1 MTDGWRGFPS
11 TGWQSANAVRRRLDA
26 GADPDGGVH
35 GTTPLHLA
43 VEHGT
48 AEAVAEPAA
57 RARHVDAINRGRT
70 PLWQTVQE
78 GKPGLARVL
87 LAVGADPSRP
97 MMSGWSPARLSLATD
112 HVIASGEVLTEQ
124 EQAAVDVRDGLLA
137 AEEGFPHYDNYTV
150 VCVADIDAAEAIRRL
165 NAAVVPR
172 TRYRTPCRRGTGSP
186 CRSARTRTS
195 PSASP
200 ACPAGACWCSRGT
213 STCSCPSS
221 WNGCRRGRSRT
232 ACTPT
237 PAAASRG
244 CVYRDGRAVDGDLH
258 PGGGPNEHT
267 DTDAYLVLLAH
278 LYEDHAVTYCCAFAG
293 VRPPDNKTFTEP
305 DQWIRLPGLSNGRA

>member
-48 AEAVAEPAA
+48 AEAVEELAA

-70 PLWQTVQE
+70 PLWQAVQE

-87 LAVGADPSRP
+87 LAAGADPSRP

-112 HVIASGEVLTEQ
+112 HVIPSGEVLNEQ

-165 NAAVVPR
+165 NAAVVPAAEVPD
-172 TRYRTPCRRGTGSP
+172 TV
-186 CRSARTRTS
+186 
-195 PSASP
+195 
-200 ACPAGACWCSRGT
+200 PAGDWFPAPFGEDTDFTLSVTGVPGGCVLVQPWHFNLQLSEFMERLSAGT
-213 STCSCPSS
+213 VAYGMYANPSS
-221 WNGCRRGRSRT
+221 GKQ
-232 ACTPT
+232 
-237 PAAASRG
+237 G
-244 CVYRDGRAVDGDLH
+244 CVYRNGRAVDGDLH

-278 LYEDHAVTYCCAFAG
+278 LYEDHAVAYCCAFAG
-293 VRPPDNKTFTEP
+293 VRPPDNKAFTEP